1 MRERVERQGVGKG
14 KAGEGI
20 NRPRGYLHRLDQLRS
35 NIVFLLKLP
44 GGCYRARVMEKF
56 CWVWKGGRCIYIPKK
71 VDKQGRR
78 FGFVK
83 FRDVKDAMELLRSIS
98 DIWIGSFKLR
108 VNRSKFRK
116 NQQLSVDAPQ
126 PVVLRKESKLIQND
140 KTFKGA
146 LVDAGRRE
154 GGLVTSTEEPR
165 PRQQVVWEVEVE
177 EEVLAR
183 LGGAYVGYLVENKE
197 AALIQ
202 NQLWMGGFQ
211 NLNICSMGFMKI
223 LISSDKV
230 GEVKEVVESVGWWCS
245 LFERVFLW
253 SPGLVSNQRVVWL
266 RCYGV

>member
-1 MRERVERQGVGKG
+1 VG
-14 KAGEGI
+14 
-20 NRPRGYLHRLDQLRS
+20 D
-35 NIVFLLKLP
+35 V
-44 GGCYRARVMEKF
+44 
-56 CWVWKGGRCIYIPKK
+56 YIPKK

-154 GGLVTSTEEPR
+154 RGLVTSTEEPR

-266 RCYGV
+266 RCYGVPVHAWVLISSEPWHSSSVGI